1 MDSVDRII
9 LERLKINC
17 RTSLQALSR
26 ITDISANA
34 VKKRIDSLVSSGI
47 IERFI
52 VLLSPLMTDE
62 DTVIAILEFESD
74 QLEKKLLKN
83 LRSSPAVSKVSR
95 LLDGRYIVFGTYYDS
110 EELSDLTLVLR
121 NLDRIKKVEMHSRF
135 LHYWGGKI
143 HFTNAH
149 KEILRCLVEEPRMA
163 VSDIAKE
170 TGLHSNTIKETID
183 QMRESEAVL
192 FTINMSDD
200 INEGHTEV
208 LTKVQWNVGKTNKE
222 HVLEWLQG
230 KFASSYLGEYVSAV
244 EPTLFF
250 NFSVK
255 HVQEVEIVLK
265 KTKESGLVT
274 TIEPLILFP
283 GTMFPDPRQRR
294 LNELLMETGFSS

>member
-17 RTSLQALSR
+17 RTSFQALSR